1 LVGAG
6 YSNAQAIAAAEPERL
21 CADLIKFALTATGQ
35 RLLRQ
40 AEMPDLEKVKAW
52 HEAARS
58 IEAA

>member
-6 YSNAQAIAAAEPERL
+6 YSTAEAIAAADPERL
-21 CADLIKFALTATGQ
+21 CADVINFALTATGQ

-40 AEMPDLEKVKAW
+40 AEMPDLQKVKAW

-58 IEAA
+58 IKAA